1 VNLLILGDVQA
12 VPSDYGNLV
21 VEDVRRRLLG
31 PETFETVVGVESWVD
46 AGALAQHAAGLVP
59 EPDGNVQ
66 VIRPVGD
73 HVACLAF
80 QGSPRAQ
87 RRALRAL
94 GIHVISVLPAPREV
108 PPEAPGYG
116 GAPEGTP
123 PGGGA
128 PDGPRDVA

>member
-1 VNLLILGDVQA
+1 MN
-12 VPSDYGNLV
+12 VPSDYGNPV
-21 VEDVRRRLLG
+21 VEDVRRKLLG
-31 PETFETVVGVESWVD
+31 PEPFETVVVVGPWVAAGV
-46 AGALAQHAAGLVP
+46 LAQHAAGLVP

-66 VIRPVGD
+66 VIRPVAD

-80 QGSPRAQ
+80 QGLPRAQ

-94 GIHVISVLPAPREV
+94 GIHVISVLPAPGV

-116 GAPEGTP
+116 GAPEGPP